1 MKEILNSLYE
11 ASATLQDT
19 YHDLSTGNATL
30 EDDFVIGEVKHAVG
44 KLNEVLAAI
53 EGSQKCE
60 PVKEKKET
68 LNEFIQR
75 VTNSFEFAHE
85 TIREMWLQ
93 GFEDAIKVLE
103 NKRGYAGC
111 LIPATSGMIQGKL
124 HVTSERIT
132 FVAGEDEFVYEKY
145 EVSARDEED
154 NADYEENDEDRW
166 EEEESPCES
175 CNCAY
180 YCHDQS
186 SLLEYITE
194 QEKEK
199 GDLTFKNLKLI
210 EEHLEGRNEF
220 DADDYELLRYLFKAN
235 PQASSHEVDTLS
247 EFGLRLAWNARL
259 YLQGK
264 L

>member
-1 MKEILNSLYE
+1 MKEILDVLYN
-11 ASATLQDT
+11 ASATLQDVQ
-19 YHDLSTGNATL
+19 HDLATGKATL
-30 EDDFVIGEVKHAVG
+30 EDDFVAGELHYVIEQLQGVVG
-44 KLNEVLAAI
+44 QV
-53 EGSQKCE
+53 EGSTE
-60 PVKEKKET
+60 APVKEKKET

-103 NKRGYAGC
+103 SKRGYAGC

-124 HVTSERIT
+124 HVTSDLIT
-132 FVAGEDEFVYEKY
+132 FVAGETKFVFEKTTNVSSAEVEEDE
-145 EVSARDEED
+145 DEED
-154 NADYEENDEDRW
+154 NEDRW
-166 EEEESPCES
+166 EDEESPCES

-186 SLLEYITE
+186 TLLEYIKE
-194 QEKEK
+194 QEEQK
-199 GDLTFKNLKLI
+199 GDLTLKNLKMI
-210 EEHLEGRNEF
+210 EEHLLGKANF
-220 DADDYELLRYLFKAN
+220 DADDYELVRYYLKAN
-235 PQASSHEVDTLS
+235 PQASAHEVDTLS

-259 YLQGK
+259 YLAGR